1 MGLARFLHGTH
12 GTGTPGVLVGHGHT
26 YDMFAAVHFGGRRR
40 WVFTRLADESG
51 ARPGDRV
58 LDVGCGTGY
67 FTRVMAEAVMPGGT
81 AVGVDP
87 SREVIAYARRRTRLA
102 NCSFSEGIAEALE
115 APDGSYDVVVSSL
128 MIHHLPERL
137 RPRAIGEM
145 FRVLRSGGS
154 VLIAD
159 FRPPASRV
167 GRHLLGA
174 LTDRIMAENR
184 VDLLEPVVRE
194 AGFEQLHNGDLRP
207 WIHYVRAAKPTG
219 AA

>member
-1 MGLARFLHGTH
+1 
-12 GTGTPGVLVGHGHT
+12 
-26 YDMFAAVHFGGRRR
+26 
-40 WVFTRLADESG
+40 
-51 ARPGDRV
+51 
-58 LDVGCGTGY
+58 
-67 FTRVMAEAVMPGGT
+67 
-81 AVGVDP
+81 
-87 SREVIAYARRRTRLA
+87 
-102 NCSFSEGIAEALE
+102 
-115 APDGSYDVVVSSL
+115 
-128 MIHHLPERL
+128 
-137 RPRAIGEM
+137 M
-145 FRVLRSGGS
+145 FRVLRPGGS

-174 LTDRIMAENR
+174 LTDRTMAENR